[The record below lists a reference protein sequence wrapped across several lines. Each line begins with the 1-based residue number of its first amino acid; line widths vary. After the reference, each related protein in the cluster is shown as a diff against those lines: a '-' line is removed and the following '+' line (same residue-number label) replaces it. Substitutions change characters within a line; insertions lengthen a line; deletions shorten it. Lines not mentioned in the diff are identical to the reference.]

1 MYKSWE
7 IGLTVYRPYLRN
19 HWQVSVFSLMQVFS
33 SLDLRIAMPHETN
46 LFSTVNRDFRILM
59 KITEK
64 NPNVLQAC
72 SRISMSNVKHYNW
85 FDLFLCWAV
94 LFILI
99 TSVRHINNFLTFQ
112 GPISTYNLARVISI
126 HFHKEFFEIIWWKKG
141 RQENRKSLCTV

>member
-1 MYKSWE
+1 MYKGCE
-7 IGLTVYRPYLRN
+7 IGPTVYRPYLRN

-59 KITEK
+59 KVTEK

-72 SRISMSNVKHYNW
+72 SRISMSNVKHYKW

-99 TSVRHINNFLTFQ
+99 ATVLHIMELFWPFKPQYPHL
-112 GPISTYNLARVISI
+112 ISI
-126 HFHKEFFEIIWWKKG
+126 HFHKDFFEIIWLKKG
-141 RQENRKSLCTV
+141 RRENRKNWCTV